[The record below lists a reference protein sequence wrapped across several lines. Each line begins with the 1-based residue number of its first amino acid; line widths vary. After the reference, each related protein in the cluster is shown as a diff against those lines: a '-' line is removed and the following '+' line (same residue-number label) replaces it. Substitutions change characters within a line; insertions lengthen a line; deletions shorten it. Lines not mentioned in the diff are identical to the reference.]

1 MGFYDGHPAN
11 LDPLPPADL
20 ARRYVDAMGG
30 GDAIM
35 AKAQTAYDAGDYR
48 WVAELLRQVVFAD
61 PANAKARELQ
71 AKAFEQLA
79 YQAESALWRNIYLR
93 GAKELREWTPEHKAG
108 AGGRWVTS
116 KALDRYATAD
126 VLDYLAVRV
135 DGPRA
140 ATADLSIGVELSDT
154 GEQLDLHLARG
165 VLNYEF
171 RPPRRT
177 PGVRLHTSRPVLDG
191 LLSGELS
198 LDEAQSRGQVRLE
211 GDVATWA
218 AFTALLDDFSADFP
232 VVTRPPSP

>member
-1 MGFYDGHPAN
+1 
-11 LDPLPPADL
+11 
-20 ARRYVDAMGG
+20 
-30 GDAIM
+30 
-35 AKAQTAYDAGDYR
+35 
-48 WVAELLRQVVFAD
+48 
-61 PANAKARELQ
+61 
-71 AKAFEQLA
+71 
-79 YQAESALWRNIYLR
+79 
-93 GAKELREWTPEHKAG
+93 
-108 AGGRWVTS
+108 VTS

-171 RPPRRT
+171 RAPRRT

-191 LLSGELS
+191 LLSGELR

-211 GDVATWA
+211 GDAATWA

-232 VVTRPPSP
+232 VVTRP